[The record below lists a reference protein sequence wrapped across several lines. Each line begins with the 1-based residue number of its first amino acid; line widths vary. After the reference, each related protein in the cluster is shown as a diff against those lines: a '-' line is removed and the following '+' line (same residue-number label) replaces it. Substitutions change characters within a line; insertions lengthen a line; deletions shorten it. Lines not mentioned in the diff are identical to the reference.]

1 MRLTTRVN
9 YHNLNQMNALKQ
21 LILRKNFTNDY
32 VAEILGVS
40 RHVVQNYLCGRSPMP
55 DDVLEKVQYAEPRDT
70 RKVTRGELVDLL
82 KRIKVTPDQAA
93 AALSKHHD
101 RMHRWA
107 SPLGP
112 REQRVPL
119 TSMDLK
125 RIEQAQL

>member
-1 MRLTTRVN
+1 
-9 YHNLNQMNALKQ
+9 MNALKQ

-55 DDVLEKVQYAEPRDT
+55 GDVLEKVQYAEPRDT
-70 RKVTRGELVDLL
+70 RKVTRGDLITLIERL
-82 KRIKVTPDQAA
+82 KITPDQAA

-101 RMHRWA
+101 RMHRWCDA
-107 SPLGP
+107 ALPK
-112 REQRVPL
+112 EQRVPL
-119 TSMDLK
+119 TAGDLR